1 MTDDSGTFKIFKPRS
16 GSSSGILIPLTVV
29 LALIGGGWGIAVTW
43 GGNANRIAVLEKQQ
57 ADSVARA
64 DRIDMHLGADD
75 RQLTELKEDLKYI
88 QQQLS
93 DINRKLDERER
104 R

>member
-1 MTDDSGTFKIFKPRS
+1 MTDDSGTYSVRKLRS
-16 GSSSGILIPLTVV
+16 GSSGILIPLTVV
-29 LALIGGGWGIAVTW
+29 LAVIGAGWGIAVTW
-43 GGNANRIAVLEKQQ
+43 GSNGNRISALEKQQ
-57 ADSVARA
+57 ADSSART
-64 DRIDMHLGADD
+64 DRIDLHLGADD